1 MKHEEQPKPAKTGN
15 FSENIPQF
23 FKDAHNWVC
32 WRFLEVD
39 GRRTKPPTDAQGR
52 KVSVTDPKNFM
63 SFGDALAAYQGN
75 DALDGIG
82 FALTPDAGLCCID
95 LDHCFNEG
103 RLLTQAWMVLRDLGP
118 TYVERSPS
126 GEGLHVW
133 IKASLPNDM
142 GGRRFKTPD
151 GAEVEAY
158 AHGRYMTMTGN
169 RFEVAGYPHHPQVEA
184 KQAEVEALI
193 SRLEAAR
200 QSPPPAAP
208 SAPQRPAPSPTV
220 GEPRPPVDGGQARP
234 LAGDW
239 RNIALDFAPIG
250 VEDEKLIARI
260 FASAQGEKFKALYLD
275 GDITGYASQSD
286 ADLALAS
293 IIAWWAKGD
302 TRQTCRIFTSS
313 KLAGRDKWLNRRGD
327 DYAART
333 IATALKQRDG
343 STLAGDFGAIP
354 PTAPQPGIDAAQA
367 PTYLADTARAAWEA
381 QRARLAKEEQAAR
394 EEAANALADAILAN
408 AQAATDR
415 TEEPPPIRYI
425 INPQLSDDTGVAFL
439 VGPGGGGKSF
449 QALIRCIAIAS
460 GRPIGKAHQTEV
472 TAPALF
478 FSLEDPPKVL
488 QRRYFHTIAAI
499 EEHYGP
505 FTAGQLAALDANLYR
520 LPVRGQMGA
529 LMELDGKGNPRPTND
544 YHAVRKIIER
554 TRPVLVVLD
563 TMSRALGVDE
573 QSNNHAAQWIAAL
586 ERILFDFPD
595 TIFQIVGHTGKPN
608 GKGNQEEKADDPLSL
623 RGASAFAWN
632 ARAVENYTRA
642 SDRERKFLGMESDT
656 EVFKLTLP
664 KHNYTRNLDGPIYF
678 WRDAHGVPI
687 EIDTETMKN
696 ANAQKAYDD
705 AVRAVPVIA
714 QAWQAKGGPLNKKK
728 WERNTGQDL
737 TDPAKPKPGR
747 EQLAHKTLT
756 GYGITFDQ
764 VETAI
769 AEAIS
774 RGYVRAVEGERT
786 NGRGKPPIVIEFD
799 HLPPELDE

>member
-23 FKDAHNWVC
+23 FKDAQNWVC
-32 WRFLEVD
+32 WRFLEVN

-133 IKASLPNDM
+133 IKASLPNGM

-151 GAEVEAY
+151 GAEVEIY
-158 AHGRYMTMTGN
+158 NHGRFLTMTGN

-200 QSPPPAAP
+200 QTPPPAAP
-208 SAPQRPAPSPTV
+208 SAPQRPATSPTV
-220 GEPRPPVDGGQARP
+220 GQAPPPVDGGQARP
-234 LAGDW
+234 LAGGW
-239 RNIALDFAPIG
+239 QSVALDYGPPTNDDLYILHRMMNHP
-250 VEDEKLIARI
+250 DK
-260 FASAQGEKFKALYLD
+260 GEKITRLWRGEATATDYHGDDSGADMALLNHLAFWTR
-275 GDITGYASQSD
+275 GDARSMCRLFTAS
-286 ADLALAS
+286 
-293 IIAWWAKGD
+293 KMGE
-302 TRQTCRIFTSS
+302 
-313 KLAGRDKWLNRRGD
+313 RDKWRRE
-327 DYAART
+327 DYARRT
-333 IATALKQRDG
+333 IARALEEN
-343 STLAGDFGAIP
+343 AGQAASLQDLGGY
-354 PTAPQPGIDAAQA
+354 APPGIDAAQA
-367 PTYLADTARAAWEA
+367 PTYLADTARGAWEA
-381 QRARLAKEEQAAR
+381 QRARLAEEEQAAR

-425 INPQLSDDTGVAFL
+425 INPQLTDDTGVAFL

-554 TRPVLVVLD
+554 TSPVLVVLD

-586 ERILFDFPD
+586 ERILFDYPE
-595 TIFQIVGHTGKPN
+595 TIFMIVGHTGKP

-632 ARAVENYTRA
+632 ARAVENYTKA
-642 SDRERKFLGMESDT
+642 SDRERKFLGMESDN

-664 KHNYTRNLDGPIYF
+664 KHNYTPNLDGPIFF

-687 EIDTETMKN
+687 EIDAEAMKN
-696 ANAQKAYDD
+696 AKAQKAYDD

-714 QAWQAKGGPLNKKK
+714 QAWEAKGRKLVKRDWVKRLGVDMT
-728 WERNTGQDL
+728 E
-737 TDPAKPKPGR
+737 PAKPKPGP
-747 EQLAHKTLT
+747 EQIAHDALIKC
-756 GYGITFDQ
+756 GIISDQ
-764 VETAI
+764 VESVI
-769 AEAIS
+769 AEAIR
-774 RGYVRAVEGERT
+774 RGYVKTVEGERK
-786 NGRGKPPIVIEFD
+786 GKRGPAPLVVEFVE
-799 HLPPELDE
+799 LPPDVDD